1 MTPLDERDVYELEQ
15 ALGNLASN
23 PSVSPEYRGRLEEMR
38 RAVGRRRVAGDEEPL
53 TDRDLDRFEYVMT
66 RLHTLVEAKRKDLE
80 LELKQYDRREK
91 KITELL
97 DAVEQKRKEREK
109 AGASKG
115 SRTRSSGEESS
126 SDPE

>member
-1 MTPLDERDVYELEQ
+1 MTPLDDRDIYELEQ

-38 RAVGRRRVAGDEEPL
+38 RAVGVRRLAGDEEPL
-53 TDRDLDRFEYVMT
+53 TDRDLDRFEYMMT
-66 RLHTLVEAKRKDLE
+66 RVHIAVEAKRKDLE

-97 DAVEQKRKEREK
+97 AAVEHKRKERKK
-109 AGASKG
+109 AGSAKRS
-115 SRTRSSGEESS
+115 RSSGEESV
-126 SDPE
+126 SDTE

>member
-1 MTPLDERDVYELEQ
+1 
-15 ALGNLASN
+15 
-23 PSVSPEYRGRLEEMR
+23 
-38 RAVGRRRVAGDEEPL
+38 
-53 TDRDLDRFEYVMT
+53 MT